1 VLAASCL
8 VALVGNSY
16 LEAAQAAQQPA
27 GGDARVPA
35 RIRLARDLLRLL
47 VGDANPGSTSGFS
60 GGTTPHL
67 CATCR
72 AKPPRELVNEARR
85 ATTPSMFSRLNMRHN
100 SLINEQPA
108 GQGPTGKRGGGT

>member
-67 CATCR
+67 CAR
-72 AKPPRELVNEARR
+72 AAQ
-85 ATTPSMFSRLNMRHN
+85 SRLGSCR
-100 SLINEQPA
+100 E
-108 GQGPTGKRGGGT
+108 RGETSDYTIDV